1 MYGQNLF
8 PQKSGQKLH
17 LRPRPL
23 AADIYSMPKVSKKI
37 IPARMGNQ
45 GIRYRIGIALLT
57 SLILAYCLFIYFQDR
72 SGQPGQLEFKLDTLT
87 LNIDSHYIKRNTST
101 KFSKRYGYNYE
112 ANSKSLSIDST
123 LKNPGNWVKFRTET
137 KPNRKP
143 TLVISLDNADSVVL
157 EKLPGIG
164 PVLSARIIKFRDK
177 LGGFY
182 EVDQLREV
190 YGLSDSVF
198 SKIAP
203 LLRLEGNRIKKIAI
217 NSASEEELRK
227 HPYLQWKLAK
237 QLIKFRE
244 AHGSFEEVKDLEE
257 IWGLDRDKLKKLIPY
272 LVFNID
278 SSRKK

>member
-1 MYGQNLF
+1 M
-8 PQKSGQKLH
+8 H
-17 LRPRPL
+17 
-23 AADIYSMPKVSKKI
+23 KVSKKVL
-37 IPARMGNQ
+37 PARMGNQ

-57 SLILAYCLFIYFQDR
+57 SLTLAYCLIIYFQDR
-72 SGQPGQLEFKLDTLT
+72 GGRPDQLEFKQDTLALT
-87 LNIDSHYIKRNTST
+87 INNQYIKRRSST
-101 KFSKRYGYNYE
+101 KFSNRNTYNYE
-112 ANSKSLSIDST
+112 TNSKSLSTDST
-123 LKNPGNWVKFRTET
+123 LKNPGNWDKFSTKI
-137 KPNRKP
+137 KPNRTP
-143 TLVISLDNADSVVL
+143 TLVISLENADSAAL
-157 EKLPGIG
+157 EKMPGIG
-164 PVLSARIIKFRDK
+164 PILSARIIKYRDK
-177 LGGFY
+177 LGGFF

-203 LLRLEGNRIKKIAI
+203 LLRLNGNNIKKIAI

-227 HPYLQWKLAK
+227 HPYIQWKLAN

>member
-1 MYGQNLF
+1 VYGQNLF

-112 ANSKSLSIDST
+112 ANSKSLSINST
-123 LKNPGNWVKFRTET
+123 RKNPVNWVKSNAEA
-137 KPNRKP
+137 KPNHTP
-143 TLVISLDNADSVVL
+143 MLVISLDNADSVVL

-164 PVLSARIIKFRDK
+164 PVLSARIIKYRDK

>member
-8 PQKSGQKLH
+8 PQKSGQKLP
-17 LRPRPL
+17 LRPGPL
-23 AADIYSMPKVSKKI
+23 AADIYGMHKVSKKI

-57 SLILAYCLFIYFQDR
+57 SLTLAYCLFIYFQDR
-72 SGQPGQLEFKLDTLT
+72 SGQPGQLEYKLDTLT
-87 LNIDSHYIKRNTST
+87 LNIDSHYVKRNTST
-101 KFSKRYGYNYE
+101 KFSKHYGYNYE

-123 LKNPGNWVKFRTET
+123 LKNPGNWDKSRTET
-137 KPNRKP
+137 KPNRSP
-143 TLVISLDNADSVVL
+143 TLVISLENADSAAL
-157 EKLPGIG
+157 EKMPGIG
-164 PVLSARIIKFRDK
+164 PVLSARIIKYRDK

-203 LLRLEGNRIKKIAI
+203 LLRLNGNNIKKIAI

-244 AHGSFEEVKDLEE
+244 AHGSFVEVKDLEE

-278 SSRKK
+278 SSRMK

>member
-1 MYGQNLF
+1 M
-8 PQKSGQKLH
+8 H

-57 SLILAYCLFIYFQDR
+57 SLILAYCLFIYIQDR

-101 KFSKRYGYNYE
+101 KFLKRYGYNYE
-112 ANSKSLSIDST
+112 ANSISLFINST
-123 LKNPGNWVKFRTET
+123 RKNPVNWVKSNAEA
-137 KPNRKP
+137 KPNHRP
-143 TLVISLDNADSVVL
+143 MLVISLDNADSVVL

-164 PVLSARIIKFRDK
+164 PVLSARIIKYRDK